1 MGMKGYKG
9 FRKGLICKSK
19 QYAENTIFEESEANI
34 CVNGMHFCKNP
45 MDVLDYYPLIDN
57 NGEMCEFSEVEAMD
71 ETLTND
77 EKKYCTKK
85 LKIGAR
91 LSLVEFIKASFDVT
105 YRQIKEEVDN
115 VSEKE
120 NVVDNATLAGGNW
133 AKLAG
138 GNGATLAGGDW
149 AKLAGGDNAKLAGG
163 NWAKLA
169 GGDNAT
175 LAGGEWATLAGGDN
189 AKLAGGDGAK
199 LAGGEWATLAG
210 GDGAKLAG
218 GYGATLAGGDNAK
231 LAGGNGS
238 KLAGGDWAKLAGGYG
253 ATLAGG
259 DNATLAGGDN
269 AKLAGGK
276 HSIMVSENGGKAK
289 GGIGSVIVMVERND
303 EGEIVNYK
311 AIQID
316 GDTYK
321 EDTWYRLEYGEIKEV
336 E

>member
-9 FRKGLICKSK
+9 FRKGLICKGK

-45 MDVLDYYPLIDN
+45 MDVLGHYPLIDD
-57 NGEMCEFSEVEAMD
+57 NGEMCEFAEVEALD

-120 NVVDNATLAGGNW
+120 NVADNAT
-133 AKLAG
+133 
-138 GNGATLAGGDW
+138 
-149 AKLAGGDNAKLAGG
+149 
-163 NWAKLA
+163 
-169 GGDNAT
+169 
-175 LAGGEWATLAGGDN
+175 
-189 AKLAGGDGAK
+189 
-199 LAGGEWATLAG
+199 
-210 GDGAKLAG
+210 LAG
-218 GYGATLAGGDNAK
+218 GYGATLAGGE
-231 LAGGNGS
+231 
-238 KLAGGDWAKLAGGYG
+238 
-253 ATLAGG
+253 
-259 DNATLAGGDN
+259 
-269 AKLAGGK
+269 

-289 GGIGSVIVMVERND
+289 GGIGSLIVMVERNGK
-303 EGEIVNYK
+303 GEIVNYK

-321 EDTWYRLEYGEIKEV
+321 EDTWYQLEDGEIKEA
-336 E
+336 EE

>member
-71 ETLTND
+71 ETLTN
-77 EKKYCTKK
+77 EENKYCTKK

-105 YRQIKEEVDN
+105 YRQLKEEVDN

-120 NVVDNATLAGGNW
+120 NVVDNATLAGG
-133 AKLAG
+133 
-138 GNGATLAGGDW
+138 
-149 AKLAGGDNAKLAGG
+149 
-163 NWAKLA
+163 
-169 GGDNAT
+169 
-175 LAGGEWATLAGGDN
+175 
-189 AKLAGGDGAK
+189 
-199 LAGGEWATLAG
+199 
-210 GDGAKLAG
+210 
-218 GYGATLAGGDNAK
+218 Y
-231 LAGGNGS
+231 
-238 KLAGGDWAKLAGGYG
+238 
-253 ATLAGG
+253 
-259 DNATLAGGDN
+259 N

-276 HSIMVSENGGKAK
+276 HTIMISENDSKAK
-289 GGIGSVIVMVERND
+289 GGIGSLIVMVERNN

-316 GDTYK
+316 GDKYK
-321 EDTWYRLEYGEIKEV
+321 EDTWYQLKDGEIKEA
-336 E
+336 EE

>member
-34 CVNGMHFCKNP
+34 CVFCKNP

-120 NVVDNATLAGGNW
+120 NVVDNAKLAGGDNAKLAGGDWATLAGGYGAKLAGGNW

-138 GNGATLAGGDW
+138 GNGATLAGG
-149 AKLAGGDNAKLAGG
+149 
-163 NWAKLA
+163 
-169 GGDNAT
+169 
-175 LAGGEWATLAGGDN
+175 
-189 AKLAGGDGAK
+189 
-199 LAGGEWATLAG
+199 
-210 GDGAKLAG
+210 
-218 GYGATLAGGDNAK
+218 
-231 LAGGNGS
+231 
-238 KLAGGDWAKLAGGYG
+238 
-253 ATLAGG
+253 
-259 DNATLAGGDN
+259 
-269 AKLAGGK
+269 K
-276 HSIMVSENGGKAK
+276 HSIMVSENGGRAK
-289 GGIGSVIVMVERND
+289 GGMGSVIVMVERND

-316 GDTYK
+316 GDKYK
-321 EDTWYRLEYGEIKEV
+321 EDTWYRLEDGEIKEV

>member
-45 MDVLDYYPLIDN
+45 MDVLDHYPLIDD
-57 NGEMCEFSEVEAMD
+57 NGEMCEFAEVEALD

-91 LSLVEFIKASFDVT
+91 LSLAEFIKASFDVT
-105 YRQIKEEVDN
+105 YQQIKEEVDN

-120 NVVDNATLAGGNW
+120 NVVDNATLAGGDW
-133 AKLAG
+133 SKLAG
-138 GNGATLAGGDW
+138 GDWSKLAGGDGATLAGGDW
-149 AKLAGGDNAKLAGG
+149 S
-163 NWAKLA
+163 
-169 GGDNAT
+169 
-175 LAGGEWATLAGGDN
+175 
-189 AKLAGGDGAK
+189 KLAGGDG
-199 LAGGEWATLAG
+199 
-210 GDGAKLAG
+210 
-218 GYGATLAGGDNAK
+218 
-231 LAGGNGS
+231 S
-238 KLAGGDWAKLAGGYG
+238 
-253 ATLAGG
+253 
-259 DNATLAGGDN
+259 
-269 AKLAGGK
+269 KLAGGK
-276 HSIMVSENGGKAK
+276 HTIMISENDSKAK
-289 GGIGSVIVMVERND
+289 DGIGSLIVMVERHN

-321 EDTWYRLEYGEIKEV
+321 EDTWYQLEDGEIKEA
-336 E
+336 EE

>member
-34 CVNGMHFCKNP
+34 CVFCKNP

-120 NVVDNATLAGGNW
+120 NVVDNAKLAGGDNAKLAGGNGAKLAGGDNAKLAGGDNATLAGGDNATLAGGYGATLAGGYGAKLAGGYN

-138 GNGATLAGGDW
+138 GNGATLAGG
-149 AKLAGGDNAKLAGG
+149 
-163 NWAKLA
+163 
-169 GGDNAT
+169 
-175 LAGGEWATLAGGDN
+175 
-189 AKLAGGDGAK
+189 
-199 LAGGEWATLAG
+199 
-210 GDGAKLAG
+210 
-218 GYGATLAGGDNAK
+218 YNAK
-231 LAGGNGS
+231 LAGGNG
-238 KLAGGDWAKLAGGYG
+238 

-259 DNATLAGGDN
+259 NG

-276 HSIMVSENGGKAK
+276 HSIMVSENGGRAK
-289 GGIGSVIVMVERND
+289 GGMGSVIVMVERND

-316 GDTYK
+316 GDKYK
-321 EDTWYRLEYGEIKEV
+321 EDTWYRLEDGEIKEV

>member
-9 FRKGLICKSK
+9 FRKGLICKDK

-57 NGEMCEFSEVEAMD
+57 NGEMCEFSEVEALD

-91 LSLVEFIKASFDVT
+91 LSLAEFIRASFDVT
-105 YRQIKEEVDN
+105 YRQIKEEVES
-115 VSEKE
+115 VSDKEKS
-120 NVVDNATLAGGNW
+120 GH
-133 AKLAG
+133 
-138 GNGATLAGGDW
+138 
-149 AKLAGGDNAKLAGG
+149 
-163 NWAKLA
+163 
-169 GGDNAT
+169 
-175 LAGGEWATLAGGDN
+175 WATLAGGDN
-189 AKLAGGDGAK
+189 AKLAGGD
-199 LAGGEWATLAG
+199 W
-210 GDGAKLAG
+210 
-218 GYGATLAGGDNAK
+218 ATLAGGDNAK
-231 LAGGNGS
+231 LAGGDN
-238 KLAGGDWAKLAGGYG
+238 AKLAGGYNAKLAG
-253 ATLAGG
+253 GDNATLAGGYRATLAGGDNAKLAGGDNAKLAGGYNAKLAGGDNATLAGGYRATLAGG
-259 DNATLAGGDN
+259 DNATLAGGCG
-269 AKLAGGK
+269 ATLAGGK
-276 HSIMVSENGGKAK
+276 HTIMISENDSKAK
-289 GGIGSVIVMVERND
+289 GGIGSLIVMVERNN

-321 EDTWYRLEYGEIKEV
+321 EDTWYQLEDGEIKEV

>member
-34 CVNGMHFCKNP
+34 CVFCKNP

-120 NVVDNATLAGGNW
+120 NVVDNA
-133 AKLAG
+133 
-138 GNGATLAGGDW
+138 
-149 AKLAGGDNAKLAGG
+149 KLAGGDNAKLAGG
-163 NWAKLA
+163 NGAKLA

-175 LAGGEWATLAGGDN
+175 LAGGN
-189 AKLAGGDGAK
+189 
-199 LAGGEWATLAG
+199 
-210 GDGAKLAG
+210 
-218 GYGATLAGGDNAK
+218 GAT
-231 LAGGNGS
+231 
-238 KLAGGDWAKLAGGYG
+238 
-253 ATLAGG
+253 
-259 DNATLAGGDN
+259 
-269 AKLAGGK
+269 LAGGK
-276 HSIMVSENGGKAK
+276 HSIMVSENGGRAK
-289 GGIGSVIVMVERND
+289 GGMGSVIVMVERND

-316 GDTYK
+316 GDKYK
-321 EDTWYRLEYGEIKEV
+321 EDTWYRLEDGEIKEV

>member
-34 CVNGMHFCKNP
+34 CVFCKNP

-120 NVVDNATLAGGNW
+120 NVVDNA
-133 AKLAG
+133 
-138 GNGATLAGGDW
+138 
-149 AKLAGGDNAKLAGG
+149 KLAGGDNAKLAGG
-163 NWAKLA
+163 N
-169 GGDNAT
+169 G
-175 LAGGEWATLAGGDN
+175 
-189 AKLAGGDGAK
+189 
-199 LAGGEWATLAG
+199 
-210 GDGAKLAG
+210 
-218 GYGATLAGGDNAK
+218 
-231 LAGGNGS
+231 
-238 KLAGGDWAKLAGGYG
+238 
-253 ATLAGG
+253 
-259 DNATLAGGDN
+259 

-276 HSIMVSENGGKAK
+276 HSIMVSENGGRAK
-289 GGIGSVIVMVERND
+289 GGMGSVIVMVERND

-316 GDTYK
+316 GDKYK
-321 EDTWYRLEYGEIKEV
+321 EDTWYRLEDGEIKEV

>member
-9 FRKGLICKSK
+9 FRKGLICKDK
-19 QYAENTIFEESEANI
+19 QYAENTIFEEPEANI

-57 NGEMCEFSEVEAMD
+57 NGEMCEFSEVEALD

-91 LSLVEFIKASFDVT
+91 LSLAEFIKASFDVT
-105 YRQIKEEVDN
+105 YQQIKEEVDN

-120 NVVDNATLAGGNW
+120 NVVDNATLAGGDW
-133 AKLAG
+133 
-138 GNGATLAGGDW
+138 ATLAGGDW
-149 AKLAGGDNAKLAGG
+149 ATLAGG
-163 NWAKLA
+163 NR
-169 GGDNAT
+169 
-175 LAGGEWATLAGGDN
+175 
-189 AKLAGGDGAK
+189 
-199 LAGGEWATLAG
+199 ATLAG
-210 GDGAKLAG
+210 GDGSKLAG
-218 GYGATLAGGDNAK
+218 GYGSKLAGGNRATLAGGY
-231 LAGGNGS
+231 GS
-238 KLAGGDWAKLAGGYG
+238 
-253 ATLAGG
+253 
-259 DNATLAGGDN
+259 
-269 AKLAGGK
+269 KLAGGK

-321 EDTWYRLEYGEIKEV
+321 EDTWYRLENGEIKEV

>member
-9 FRKGLICKSK
+9 FRKGLICKDK

-120 NVVDNATLAGGNW
+120 NVVDNATLAGGNEAKLAGGEWAKLAGGNW

-138 GNGATLAGGDW
+138 GNGATLAGGNE

-163 NWAKLA
+163 
-169 GGDNAT
+169 
-175 LAGGEWATLAGGDN
+175 EW
-189 AKLAGGDGAK
+189 AKLAGGDGAT
-199 LAGGEWATLAG
+199 LAGGNWATLAGGNGATLAGGNGATPAGGNWATLAG
-210 GDGAKLAG
+210 GDGA
-218 GYGATLAGGDNAK
+218 TLAGGNEAK
-231 LAGGNGS
+231 LAGGEN
-238 KLAGGDWAKLAGGYG
+238 
-253 ATLAGG
+253 
-259 DNATLAGGDN
+259 
-269 AKLAGGK
+269 
-276 HSIMVSENGGKAK
+276 SIMVSENGGKAK
-289 GGIGSVIVMVERND
+289 GGIGSLIVMVERNGK
-303 EGEIVNYK
+303 GEIVNYK

-321 EDTWYRLEYGEIKEV
+321 EDTWYRLEDGEIKEV

>member
-9 FRKGLICKSK
+9 FRKGLICKDK

-120 NVVDNATLAGGNW
+120 NVVDNATLAGGNG

-138 GNGATLAGGDW
+138 GNGAKLAGGDGATLAGGDNAKLAGGNRAKLAGGDNAKLAGGYG

-163 NWAKLA
+163 NWAA
-169 GGDNAT
+169 
-175 LAGGEWATLAGGDN
+175 
-189 AKLAGGDGAK
+189 
-199 LAGGEWATLAG
+199 
-210 GDGAKLAG
+210 
-218 GYGATLAGGDNAK
+218 
-231 LAGGNGS
+231 LAGGN
-238 KLAGGDWAKLAGGYG
+238 WAKLAGGYG

-259 DNATLAGGDN
+259 YGAKLAGGNWATLAGGDN
-269 AKLAGGK
+269 ATLAGGK
-276 HSIMVSENGGKAK
+276 HSIMVSENGGRAK
-289 GGIGSVIVMVERND
+289 GGMGSVIVMVERNGK
-303 EGEIVNYK
+303 GEIVNYK

-321 EDTWYRLEYGEIKEV
+321 EDTWYRLEDGEIKEV

>member
-1 MGMKGYKG
+1 M
-9 FRKGLICKSK
+9 
-19 QYAENTIFEESEANI
+19 
-34 CVNGMHFCKNP
+34 NGMHFCKNP

-120 NVVDNATLAGGNW
+120 NVVDNATLAGGN
-133 AKLAG
+133 
-138 GNGATLAGGDW
+138 
-149 AKLAGGDNAKLAGG
+149 
-163 NWAKLA
+163 
-169 GGDNAT
+169 
-175 LAGGEWATLAGGDN
+175 
-189 AKLAGGDGAK
+189 GAK
-199 LAGGEWATLAG
+199 LAGGE
-210 GDGAKLAG
+210 
-218 GYGATLAGGDNAK
+218 
-231 LAGGNGS
+231 
-238 KLAGGDWAKLAGGYG
+238 
-253 ATLAGG
+253 
-259 DNATLAGGDN
+259 
-269 AKLAGGK
+269 

-289 GGIGSVIVMVERND
+289 GGIGSLIVMVERNGK
-303 EGEIVNYK
+303 GEIVNYK

-321 EDTWYRLEYGEIKEV
+321 EDTWYRLEDGEIKEV

>member
-9 FRKGLICKSK
+9 FRKGLICKDK

-120 NVVDNATLAGGNW
+120 NVADNATLAGGN
-133 AKLAG
+133 G
-138 GNGATLAGGDW
+138 
-149 AKLAGGDNAKLAGG
+149 AKLAGGDG
-163 NWAKLA
+163 
-169 GGDNAT
+169 AT
-175 LAGGEWATLAGGDN
+175 LAGGEW

-199 LAGGEWATLAG
+199 LAGGDGATLAGGEWAKLAG

-218 GYGATLAGGDNAK
+218 GYGATLAGGNGAK
-231 LAGGNGS
+231 LAGGYG
-238 KLAGGDWAKLAGGYG
+238 AKLAGGYG

-259 DNATLAGGDN
+259 YNATLAGGDW
-269 AKLAGGK
+269 AKLAGGNWATLAGGE

-289 GGIGSVIVMVERND
+289 GGIGSLIVMVERNGK
-303 EGEIVNYK
+303 GEIVNYK

-321 EDTWYRLEYGEIKEV
+321 EDTWYQLEDGEIKEA
-336 E
+336 EE

>member
-1 MGMKGYKG
+1 MQWGGIKMGMKGYKG

-34 CVNGMHFCKNP
+34 CVFCKNP

-120 NVVDNATLAGGNW
+120 NVVDNAKLAGGDNAKLAGGNGAKLAGGNWAKLAGGDNAKLAGGDWATLAGGYGAKLAGGNGATLAGGYGAKLAGGYGATLAGGYGAKLAGGNW

-138 GNGATLAGGDW
+138 GNGATLAGG
-149 AKLAGGDNAKLAGG
+149 
-163 NWAKLA
+163 
-169 GGDNAT
+169 
-175 LAGGEWATLAGGDN
+175 
-189 AKLAGGDGAK
+189 
-199 LAGGEWATLAG
+199 
-210 GDGAKLAG
+210 
-218 GYGATLAGGDNAK
+218 
-231 LAGGNGS
+231 
-238 KLAGGDWAKLAGGYG
+238 
-253 ATLAGG
+253 
-259 DNATLAGGDN
+259 
-269 AKLAGGK
+269 K
-276 HSIMVSENGGKAK
+276 HSIMVSENGGRAK
-289 GGIGSVIVMVERND
+289 GGMGSVIVMVERND

-316 GDTYK
+316 GDKYK
-321 EDTWYRLEYGEIKEV
+321 EDTWYRLEDGEIKEV

>member
-9 FRKGLICKSK
+9 FRKGLICKDK

-120 NVVDNATLAGGNW
+120 NVVDNATLAGGNN

-138 GNGATLAGGDW
+138 GNNAKLAGGYG

-163 NWAKLA
+163 NNAK
-169 GGDNAT
+169 
-175 LAGGEWATLAGGDN
+175 LAGGDN
-189 AKLAGGDGAK
+189 AKLAGGEWAKLAGGDGATLAGGYGAK
-199 LAGGEWATLAG
+199 LAGGE
-210 GDGAKLAG
+210 
-218 GYGATLAGGDNAK
+218 
-231 LAGGNGS
+231 
-238 KLAGGDWAKLAGGYG
+238 
-253 ATLAGG
+253 
-259 DNATLAGGDN
+259 
-269 AKLAGGK
+269 

-289 GGIGSVIVMVERND
+289 GGIGSLIVMVERNGK
-303 EGEIVNYK
+303 GEIVNYK

-321 EDTWYRLEYGEIKEV
+321 EDTWYRLEDGEIKEV

>member
-1 MGMKGYKG
+1 MQWGGMKMGMKGYKG
-9 FRKGLICKSK
+9 FRKGLICKDK

-120 NVVDNATLAGGNW
+120 NVVDNAKLAGGYGAKLAGGNG

-138 GNGATLAGGDW
+138 GNGAT
-149 AKLAGGDNAKLAGG
+149 
-163 NWAKLA
+163 
-169 GGDNAT
+169 
-175 LAGGEWATLAGGDN
+175 
-189 AKLAGGDGAK
+189 
-199 LAGGEWATLAG
+199 
-210 GDGAKLAG
+210 
-218 GYGATLAGGDNAK
+218 
-231 LAGGNGS
+231 
-238 KLAGGDWAKLAGGYG
+238 
-253 ATLAGG
+253 
-259 DNATLAGGDN
+259 
-269 AKLAGGK
+269 LAGGK

-321 EDTWYRLEYGEIKEV
+321 EDTWYRLENGEIKEV

>member
-9 FRKGLICKSK
+9 FRKGLICKGK

-45 MDVLDYYPLIDN
+45 MDVLDHYPLIDD
-57 NGEMCEFSEVEAMD
+57 NGEMCEFAEVEALD
-71 ETLTND
+71 ETFTND

-91 LSLVEFIKASFDVT
+91 LSLAEFIRASFDVT
-105 YRQIKEEVDN
+105 YRQIKEEVES
-115 VSEKE
+115 VSDKEKS
-120 NVVDNATLAGGNW
+120 
-133 AKLAG
+133 
-138 GNGATLAGGDW
+138 
-149 AKLAGGDNAKLAGG
+149 GDNAKLAGG
-163 NWAKLA
+163 NWATLA

-175 LAGGEWATLAGGDN
+175 LAGGN
-189 AKLAGGDGAK
+189 GAK
-199 LAGGEWATLAG
+199 LAGGNNATLAG

-218 GYGATLAGGDNAK
+218 GDGATLAGGD
-231 LAGGNGS
+231 
-238 KLAGGDWAKLAGGYG
+238 G

-259 DNATLAGGDN
+259 E
-269 AKLAGGK
+269 
-276 HSIMVSENGGKAK
+276 HSIMVSENGSKAK

-321 EDTWYRLEYGEIKEV
+321 EDTWYRLENGEIKEV

>member
-34 CVNGMHFCKNP
+34 CVFCKNP

-120 NVVDNATLAGGNW
+120 NVVDNAKLAGGDNAKLAGGNGAKLAGGNWAKLAGGDNAKLAGGDWATLAGGYGAKLAGGNGATLAGGYGAKLAGGYGATLAGGYGAKLAGGNW

-138 GNGATLAGGDW
+138 GNGATLAGG
-149 AKLAGGDNAKLAGG
+149 
-163 NWAKLA
+163 
-169 GGDNAT
+169 
-175 LAGGEWATLAGGDN
+175 
-189 AKLAGGDGAK
+189 
-199 LAGGEWATLAG
+199 
-210 GDGAKLAG
+210 
-218 GYGATLAGGDNAK
+218 
-231 LAGGNGS
+231 
-238 KLAGGDWAKLAGGYG
+238 
-253 ATLAGG
+253 
-259 DNATLAGGDN
+259 
-269 AKLAGGK
+269 K
-276 HSIMVSENGGKAK
+276 HSIMVSENGGRAK
-289 GGIGSVIVMVERND
+289 GGMGSVIVMVERND

-316 GDTYK
+316 GDKYK
-321 EDTWYRLEYGEIKEV
+321 EDTWYRLEDGEIKEV

>member
-9 FRKGLICKSK
+9 FRKGLICKGK

-45 MDVLDYYPLIDN
+45 MDVLDHYPLIDD

-138 GNGATLAGGDW
+138 G
-149 AKLAGGDNAKLAGG
+149 
-163 NWAKLA
+163 
-169 GGDNAT
+169 DNAT
-175 LAGGEWATLAGGDN
+175 LAGG
-189 AKLAGGDGAK
+189 
-199 LAGGEWATLAG
+199 
-210 GDGAKLAG
+210 
-218 GYGATLAGGDNAK
+218 YGAT
-231 LAGGNGS
+231 
-238 KLAGGDWAKLAGGYG
+238 
-253 ATLAGG
+253 
-259 DNATLAGGDN
+259 
-269 AKLAGGK
+269 LAGGK
-276 HSIMVSENGGKAK
+276 HSIMVSENGGRAK
-289 GGIGSVIVMVERND
+289 GGMGSVIVMVERNGK
-303 EGEIVNYK
+303 GEIVNYK

-321 EDTWYRLEYGEIKEV
+321 EDTWYRLEDGEIKEV

>member
-34 CVNGMHFCKNP
+34 CVFCKNP

-120 NVVDNATLAGGNW
+120 NVVDNAKLAGGDNATLAGGN
-133 AKLAG
+133 
-138 GNGATLAGGDW
+138 
-149 AKLAGGDNAKLAGG
+149 NAKLAGG

-169 GGDNAT
+169 GGDNAK
-175 LAGGEWATLAGGDN
+175 LAGGDWATLAGG
-189 AKLAGGDGAK
+189 
-199 LAGGEWATLAG
+199 
-210 GDGAKLAG
+210 
-218 GYGATLAGGDNAK
+218 YGAK
-231 LAGGNGS
+231 LAGGNG
-238 KLAGGDWAKLAGGYG
+238 

-259 DNATLAGGDN
+259 YN

-276 HSIMVSENGGKAK
+276 HSIMVSENGGRAK
-289 GGIGSVIVMVERND
+289 GGMGSVIVMVERND

-316 GDTYK
+316 GDKYK
-321 EDTWYRLEYGEIKEV
+321 EDTWYRLEDGEIKEV